1 MVLPFLRPVART
13 PESLKRVK
21 LREEEVGMGIFKLF
35 HKQNTRTVVREDL
48 PL

>member
-21 LREEEVGMGIFKLF
+21 LREEEVGMGIFPNINKIQEL
-35 HKQNTRTVVREDL
+35 L
-48 PL
+48 